1 VGGMAEVFLAWQ
13 MGEGGF
19 ERKVALKRLLPDL
32 AEDPR
37 FTAMLLD
44 EARIASR
51 LSHRHI
57 AQVLDVGKE
66 GDQYFIAMEFVDGPA
81 LRRLLVWSQRT
92 QAHIPIPIALAV
104 ADTMLSALDYA
115 HALTDDKG
123 EPLHIVHRDV
133 TPQNVLLTLRGEV
146 KLVDFGLARAS
157 TRQFR
162 TETGVVRGTL
172 PYMSP
177 EQAQQGPVDQ
187 RTDVYAASAT
197 LYELFTGVRAFP
209 QGPTQD
215 VPKPPSQLR
224 PGLKSALDAVL
235 AKGLASEAP
244 ARWVTAGQL
253 RAAMLEALL
262 PERPA
267 SDSETANWL
276 QRILSE

>member
-1 VGGMAEVFLAWQ
+1 
-13 MGEGGF
+13 
-19 ERKVALKRLLPDL
+19 
-32 AEDPR
+32 
-37 FTAMLLD
+37 MLLD

-81 LRRLLVWSQRT
+81 LRRLLAWAGRT
-92 QAHIPIPIALAV
+92 NQHVPIPIALAV

-115 HALTDDKG
+115 HALTDEKG
-123 EPLHIVHRDV
+123 QPLNIVHRDV

-177 EQAQQGPVDQ
+177 EQAQQGPIDL
-187 RTDVYAASAT
+187 RTDVYAAGAT
-197 LYELFTGVRAFP
+197 LYELFTSVRAFP
-209 QGPTQD
+209 AGPSGEL
-215 VPKPPSQLR
+215 PAPPSTLR
-224 PGLKSALDAVL
+224 PNLSPKLDAVL
-235 AKGLASEAP
+235 LKAVAAEAP
-244 ARWVTAGQL
+244 SRWASAGQL
-253 RAAMLEALL
+253 RAALLDALL

-276 QRILSE
+276 QRVLVELPEAPAPGAPKVPSTADDRTATRKVEPPKVAG